1 MSKEDQGAEDQDDDE
16 GIEGEESDDE
26 DDAGK
31 DEEAALD
38 NVVVGLQA
46 PSENGGKQGPSNEN
60 ENEIEPE
67 NGSKLLPF
75 SAEPNPTP
83 DDLTNT
89 LQKTREADIMKGKAI
104 MRQMAS
110 IDTDQKMY
118 SRLI

>member
-1 MSKEDQGAEDQDDDE
+1 MSEEDQGAEDQHDDE
-16 GIEGEESDDE
+16 GIEGEEGDDE

-31 DEEAALD
+31 DEEAAID

-46 PSENGGKQGPSNEN
+46 PSENGGKQGPPSEN

-67 NGSKLLPF
+67 NGSKLLS
-75 SAEPNPTP
+75 SAELNPTP

-110 IDTDQKMY
+110 IDTDQKIY